1 TDGLA
6 TSNTATV
13 SITVKPVNDAPIAGN
28 DTATTN
34 EDTPVDIR
42 VLANDTDIDPGTTL
56 THVVTASPLHGT
68 TTVNT
73 DRTITY
79 TPATNYNGPDS
90 FTYTATD
97 GLATSN
103 TATVSITVKPVND
116 APIAGNDTATTNED
130 TPVAISVLAN
140 DTDIDP
146 GTTLTPVVTTG
157 PSHGT
162 TTVNTDRT
170 ITYTPATNY
179 NGPDSFTYTAT
190 DGLATSNTATV
201 SITVKPVNDA
211 PMAGN
216 DTATT
221 NEDTPVDIR
230 VLANDTDID
239 PGTTLT
245 PVVTAGPLHDTTTV
259 HTARTLT
266 YTSATNYNGPD
277 SFTYTAT
284 DGLATSNTAT
294 VSITV

>member
-42 VLANDTDIDPGTTL
+42 VLANDTDIAPGTTL
-56 THVVTASPLHGT
+56 TPVVTAGPLHGT

-79 TPATNYNGPDS
+79 TPAANYAGPDS

-103 TATVSITVKPVND
+103 TATVSITVTPSNAPTAGDDVITIPEDSGYEGNLLNNDTDPDSTTLTVTTPGTTTTDLGTLTVTTHGAVFFSPTPNASGSQTFTYTIPHGQSTDTATITVTVTPVND
-116 APIAGNDTATTNED
+116 APTAVNDSAATAED
-130 TPVAISVLAN
+130 QSITLAVLAN

-162 TTVNTDRT
+162 TIVNADRT
-170 ITYTPATNY
+170 ITYTPNANY
-179 NGPDSFTYTAT
+179 AGPDSFTYTAT
-190 DGLATSNTATV
+190 DGALNSNIATV
-201 SITVKPVNDA
+201 N
-211 PMAGN
+211 
-216 DTATT
+216 
-221 NEDTPVDIR
+221 
-230 VLANDTDID
+230 L
-239 PGTTLT
+239 
-245 PVVTAGPLHDTTTV
+245 
-259 HTARTLT
+259 
-266 YTSATNYNGPD
+266 
-277 SFTYTAT
+277 
-284 DGLATSNTAT
+284 
-294 VSITV
+294 